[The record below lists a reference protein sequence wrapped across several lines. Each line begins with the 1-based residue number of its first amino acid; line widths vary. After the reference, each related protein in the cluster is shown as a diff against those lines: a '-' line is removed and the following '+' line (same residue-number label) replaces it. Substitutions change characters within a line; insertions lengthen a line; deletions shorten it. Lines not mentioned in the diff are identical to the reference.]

1 VAVDLHICIIF
12 ANVFI
17 MLYSFPPTFSY
28 QESDANFLLLLNASS
43 LCLSGAVM
51 ASRILLQLYFAI
63 IETHRL
69 TTCPGDS

>member
-1 VAVDLHICIIF
+1 VAVDLHVCIIF

-17 MLYSFPPTFSY
+17 MLYSFPPTFY

-51 ASRILLQLYFAI
+51 ASRILLQLSVAI

>member
-1 VAVDLHICIIF
+1 VAVDLRISFIF
-12 ANVFI
+12 ANVLI
-17 MLYSFPPTFSY
+17 MFYSFPPTFSY

-51 ASRILLQLYFAI
+51 ASQILLQLYVAI

-69 TTCPGDS
+69 TTCSGDR